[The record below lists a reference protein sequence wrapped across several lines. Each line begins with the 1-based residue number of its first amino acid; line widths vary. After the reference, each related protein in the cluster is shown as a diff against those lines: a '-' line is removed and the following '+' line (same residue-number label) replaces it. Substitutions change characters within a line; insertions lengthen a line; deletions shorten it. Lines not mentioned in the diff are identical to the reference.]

1 MKITKFRVN
10 GEEAPVSQSALEGE
24 LLPPPVWSRCR

>member
-10 GEEAPVSQSALEGE
+10 GQEALVAQTALEGQ
-24 LLPPPVWSRCR
+24 LLPPPVR